1 MKILWVNPN
10 FLHPT
15 TKGGQIRTLEMLRC
29 LHRDHEI
36 YYVAFADPAHPEGPG
51 RAGEYSTRAYPI
63 AHQPPA
69 RGSIA
74 FAAQALIGLASPLPL
89 AVSRWHSPAMSQQV
103 ETLLREHAFD
113 SVVCDF
119 LAPAPN
125 FPSLAGCVLF
135 QHNVET
141 VIWRRHAE
149 TAKGLLRRAY
159 FGLQARRMEAYERAC
174 CRAAQHVIAVSETDA
189 NRMSAWFQIPEA
201 QRPAAPNRASSLDVS
216 WVPTGVDLDYF
227 NPAAFPP
234 ETVSD
239 LVFTG
244 SMDWMPNIDGI
255 LWFTKEVLPLIT
267 ARRPDVRIAIVG
279 RDPGPELRQL
289 AINDPRIRVTG
300 TVPDIRPWLWGAAAA
315 IVPLRVGGGTRLKIF
330 EAVAAHI
337 PVISTTIG
345 AEGLPLRHPDQI
357 LLADSPADFAAACV
371 DLLERKDRR
380 SAITQCAL
388 THVAAHF
395 SWAGVSA
402 QFAAILERFPYPRP

>member
-36 YYVAFADPAHPEGPG
+36 HYVAFADPVHPEGPA
-51 RAGEYSTRAYPI
+51 RAGEYATRAYPI

-69 RGSIA
+69 RGSLA
-74 FAAQALIGLASPLPL
+74 FAVQAAIGLASPLPL
-89 AVSRWHSPAMSQQV
+89 AVSRWHSPAMSQQIQ
-103 ETLLREHAFD
+103 TLLREHTFD

-125 FPSLAGCVLF
+125 FASLAGCVLF

-149 TAKGLLRRAY
+149 TAKGALRRAY
-159 FGLQARRMEAYERAC
+159 FGLQAKRMESYERAC
-174 CRAAQHVIAVSETDA
+174 CRRAKHVIAVSETDA
-189 NRMSAWFQIPEA
+189 GRMRDWFQLPK
-201 QRPAAPNRASSLDVS
+201 VS

-234 ETVSD
+234 EAVSD

-255 LWFTKEVLPLIT
+255 LWFTSEVLPLIT
-267 ARRPDVRIAIVG
+267 ARRPDVSVAIVG
-279 RDPGPELRQL
+279 RDPGPALRQL
-289 AINDPRIRVTG
+289 AVNDPRIRVTG
-300 TVPDIRPWLWGAAAA
+300 TVPDIRPWLWGATAS

-330 EAVAAHI
+330 EAVAARI

-357 LLADSPADFAAACV
+357 LLADTPADFAAACV
-371 DLLERKDRR
+371 DLLEQKGRRAAMAKD
-380 SAITQCAL
+380 AL
-388 THVAAHF
+388 DHVAANF
-395 SWAGVSA
+395 SWAAATA
-402 QFAAILERFPYPRP
+402 QFAAILERFRYRRP

>member
-36 YYVAFADPAHPEGPG
+36 HYVAFADAAHPEGPA

-69 RGSIA
+69 RGSLA
-74 FAAQALIGLASPLPL
+74 FAAHAALGLASPLPL
-89 AVSRWHSPAMSQQV
+89 AVSRWHSPAMSRQV
-103 ETLLREHAFD
+103 ETLLREHTFD

-125 FPSLAGCVLF
+125 FSSLAGCILF

-149 TAKGLLRRAY
+149 TAKGALRRAY
-159 FGLQARRMEAYERAC
+159 FGLQAKRMESYERAC
-174 CRAAQHVIAVSETDA
+174 CRQSQHVIAVSETDA
-189 NRMSAWFQIPEA
+189 KRMREWFQIP
-201 QRPAAPNRASSLDVS
+201 DVS

-227 NPAAFPP
+227 SPSAFPP

-255 LWFTKEVLPLIT
+255 LWFTREVLPLIT
-267 ARRPDVRIAIVG
+267 TRRPDVRIAIVG

-289 AINDPRIRVTG
+289 AVSDARIRVTG
-300 TVPDIRPWLWGAAAA
+300 TVADIRPWLWGSTAS

-330 EAVAAHI
+330 EAVAAGI

-357 LLADSPADFAAACV
+357 LLADSPADFATACV
-371 DLLERKDRR
+371 DLLEQGERR
-380 SAITQCAL
+380 AAMAQSAL
-388 THVAAHF
+388 DHVAANF
-395 SWAGVSA
+395 SWASVTA
-402 QFAAILERFPYPRP
+402 RFAAILERFPYRQP